1 MNSDIREKGLNGDE
15 WQNKADWKNRREKK
29 TTPRR
34 FRLRKMMTCPI
45 RSQVNK
51 HDRVLIGAI

>member
-1 MNSDIREKGLNGDE
+1 MNSDIREKGLKGDE
-15 WQNKADWKNRREKK
+15 WQNKLDWKNRREK
-29 TTPRR
+29 TAPGR